1 MSPPLVLD
9 LAPGAGL
16 VLDGVEW
23 TVERHEPHLGR
34 VVVVDPA
41 GARQQ
46 LTFRFLVNH
55 PACRPSS
62 RTAADGPDRGRQSAS
77 VADLPPGRLELVRLR
92 MAHLLEVGTGFRSGN
107 PEDPGPGEPRPCYD
121 PAVTTLTERRWAKVA
136 ELGAMDRQEARL
148 LGLDRVGY
156 RTLIRWERGRERSG
170 LIGCADD
177 RWLRPGGRRPSIG
190 PEIREAIFAVHAE
203 LQGRSRV
210 GMATRTRLIHQYV
223 RETYGPDL
231 HVPSYNTLRQV
242 WHEWFGPSGSRP
254 RNLGAADLP
263 VRSGHVLVDRPGQV
277 VALDTTVL
285 PVMVREGV
293 FGEPV
298 RAHLTLALDV
308 FTHSLCAFRLTLVS
322 DTAVD
327 AAMLLRDVMLPL
339 PMRPEWGPEMEWPYP
354 GLPSA
359 LVAEF
364 AGHPVAGLPFFS
376 PETVTTD
383 HGSVYRNHHLVEVER
398 RLGCNILPARA
409 LRPPDKHAVERAFG
423 AIRTLL
429 FEHLPGYT
437 GVDAADRGAAPE
449 DEEVLTLEEMEH
461 LVATWIVGIWQRRHL
476 GEYAPAWDV
485 GGNHSPNT
493 LFAASFE
500 QTGLGLRLP
509 QPDLY
514 YELLPSHPI
523 SVLRE
528 RGVKIKGLW
537 YYGDALEPYLNERSA
552 RGGRFKGRW
561 CVHREPRDRRTV
573 FFQDPL
579 THDWHELRWT
589 GLPPVGT
596 VPAFG
601 DRRVSELLAA
611 AREADMRPR
620 TDAELLPLLLEILAA
635 RAPVS
640 SWKTATTRSERI
652 NHARDETQ
660 ARAAAED
667 RAAAPAPVSPV
678 TPMPQRVEQAV
689 SGLDAE
695 RRHRREEAVTRRPT
709 KPARLGTSYRTG
721 NLFLL
726 PEDDTDH
733 PQPDPP
739 DEGA

>member
-1 MSPPLVLD
+1 M
-9 LAPGAGL
+9 
-16 VLDGVEW
+16 EW